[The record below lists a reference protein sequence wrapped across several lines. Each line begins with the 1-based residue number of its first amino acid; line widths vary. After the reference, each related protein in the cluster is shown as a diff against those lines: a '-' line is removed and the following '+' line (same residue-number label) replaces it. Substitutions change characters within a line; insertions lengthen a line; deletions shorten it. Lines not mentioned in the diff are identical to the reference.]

1 METLVDANVTVPCPI
16 CGSVSDSTLM
26 LFKGY
31 RIARCLTC
39 DFIFLNPR
47 PAEDRLVGLYANHR
61 QNPYFAEGYEPVEY
75 ERPVLAKIV
84 SQIETY
90 VPHGHLLE
98 IGCGRGDFLKLAQTR
113 GFSVTGCDIFDGHK
127 PALDGISFFDGTLKE
142 AGFGAESFDVVVIRN
157 VLEHLF
163 DPNSEIREIRRILKP
178 NGHLYLKVPN
188 VEFEH
193 GFNCRLVFGKEH
205 AFEPPYHL
213 NYFSPASLQAFLGK
227 AGFSFRSW
235 YLEQPTLTPK
245 WTSNLIRQTG
255 YRVIQTVSFLTGGKS
270 FPKILLS
277 CVAQKREA
285 ATGKAASINH
295 TAAGSTI
302 G

>member
-1 METLVDANVTVPCPI
+1 MEPLIDTNVTVPCPL
-16 CGSVSDSTLM
+16 CGAVSDSTLM
-26 LFKGY
+26 LFNGF
-31 RIARCLTC
+31 RIARCLQC

-47 PAEDRLVGLYANHR
+47 PAEDKLLSLYANHR
-61 QNPYFAEGYEPVEY
+61 QNPYFSDDYEPVEY
-75 ERPVLAKIV
+75 ELPVLSKIIR
-84 SQIETY
+84 QIETY
-90 VPHGHLLE
+90 IPSGHLLE
-98 IGCGRGDFLKLAQTR
+98 IGCGRGDFLKLAQAR
-113 GFSVTGCDIFDGHK
+113 GFSATGCDIFGGNQ
-127 PALDGISFFDGTLKE
+127 PACPGISFFDGKLKD
-142 AGFGAESFDVVVIRN
+142 AGFAPDSFDVVVIRN

-163 DPNSEIREIRRILKP
+163 DPNAEIREIRRILKP
-178 NGHLYLKVPN
+178 NGYVYLKVPN

-213 NYFSPASLQAFLGK
+213 NYFSPASLQEFLRK
-227 AGFSFRSW
+227 SGFGFLSW

-255 YRVIQTVSFLTGGKS
+255 YRLFQTLSLLTAGKS

-277 CVAQKREA
+277 CVVQKTNPA
-285 ATGKAASINH
+285 ATSTQPAAAS
-295 TAAGSTI
+295 STI

>member
-31 RIARCLTC
+31 RIARCLNC

-75 ERPVLAKIV
+75 ELPVLAKIV
-84 SQIETY
+84 RQIETY
-90 VPHGHLLE
+90 VRQGHLLE

-113 GFSVTGCDIFDGHK
+113 GFSVTGCDIFGGQK

-213 NYFSPASLQAFLGK
+213 NYFSPASLLAFLGK

-255 YRVIQTVSFLTGGKS
+255 YRVIQTVSLLTGGKS

-277 CVAQKREA
+277 CVAQKREP
-285 ATGKAASINH
+285 AT
-295 TAAGSTI
+295 GSTI